1 MFFYCSNSKKVSI
14 FAVEIVTDV
23 TVTPVTITVTPVTI
37 ILLVNLATCYW

>member
-23 TVTPVTITVTPVTI
+23 TVTTVTI